1 MLASIPSISL
11 EKSRNLSQN
20 YPNLK
25 SLLNMYKNKDI
36 ERKNLL
42 VNKFDKSKNEYKLSK
57 RIYSIFTSND
67 ENELFDDV

>member
-25 SLLNMYKNKDI
+25 SLINVYKCKDI
-36 ERKNLL
+36 DRKNIL

-57 RIYSIFTSND
+57 RVYSIFTSYD
-67 ENELFDDV
+67 EDEQFDD